1 MKKIPIGTD
10 DFNKIR
16 TGNYYYV
23 DKTNLI
29 KEIIDRGLNVV
40 LYTRPRRFGKTL
52 NMSMLK
58 SFFEIGTNPK
68 LFDGL
73 AISNEKELC
82 EEYLGKYPVIFLT
95 LKDVNGNSYEQAY
108 RKLVGLLTDE
118 TSRFDFLLNSEKL
131 SAIDKKKFNK
141 LIDRDLIDEE
151 LLESS
156 LRILSALL
164 EKHYGKKVII
174 LIDEYDV
181 PLDKAFQNG
190 YYDEMISCIRG
201 MFSAALKTN
210 SSLEFAVLTGCMRIS
225 KESIFTG
232 LNNFK
237 VCSIMDADQDEYFG
251 FTENEVIELLHCYN
265 MEQSLPIVKEW
276 YDGFRFGNVDVYCP
290 WDVINYCYDYVY
302 NKVTEPKN
310 YWASTSGNT
319 IINYFIDRLA
329 TPEIKEMLE
338 ALVNGDTIQVPAKPD
353 LTYPELYKTSTHL
366 WNTMY
371 TTGYLTQRDK
381 IDNSTLQLVIPNLEI
396 RSLIIGKILDRFS
409 ADVAKDGEMLAQF
422 CAALENGNAA
432 EFERL
437 FTEYMKQTIS
447 VRDTFVHDLKKENF
461 YHGMLI
467 GILAY
472 KGNWIKYSN
481 KESGDGYSD
490 VMIKIKNDNIGII
503 VELKY
508 SDKESGLERSCRDAL
523 KQIDNRHYT
532 EALHREGYAK
542 ILKYGLAN
550 HLKKCRVIVEEEKP
564 RRKMPPDRSIDDL
577 NSFQW

>member
-1 MKKIPIGTD
+1 MKNIPVGTD

-16 TGNYYYV
+16 TGDYCYV

-29 KEIIDRGLNVV
+29 KEIVERGLNVV

-58 SFFEIGTNPK
+58 SFFEIGTDPK

-82 EEYLGKYPVIFLT
+82 EKYMGKYPVIFIS
-95 LKDVNGNSYEQAY
+95 LKSIDCHSYEEA
-108 RKLVGLLTDE
+108 LE
-118 TSRFDFLLNSEKL
+118 EISEIISRE
-131 SAIDKKKFNK
+131 ARRI
-141 LIDRDLIDEE
+141 RDLIDISKLDRWDQKLLDKLLDDEKSVTTIRSSLANMSE
-151 LLESS
+151 LLE
-156 LRILSALL
+156 
-164 EKHYGKKVII
+164 KCCGKKAII

-190 YYDEMISCIRG
+190 YYDEMITLIRG
-201 MFSAALKTN
+201 LFGAALKTN
-210 SSLEFAVLTGCMRIS
+210 PNLEFAVLTGCMRIS
-225 KESIFTG
+225 KESVFTG

-237 VCSIMDADQDEYFG
+237 VCSIIDADQDEYFG
-251 FTENEVIELLHCYN
+251 FTEKEVIELLHYYN
-265 MEQSLPIVKEW
+265 MEQSLPIVKDW

-319 IINYFIDRLA
+319 IINYFVDRLA

-409 ADVAKDGEMLAQF
+409 ADVAKDGEMLARF
-422 CAALENGNAA
+422 CAALESGNAS

-490 VMIKIKNDNIGII
+490 VMIKIKKDNIGII

-508 SDKESGLERSCRDAL
+508 SDKESGLERSCREAL

-532 EALHREGYAK
+532 EVLHSEGYTK

-564 RRKMPPDRSIDDL
+564 RRKMPPDRNIDDL